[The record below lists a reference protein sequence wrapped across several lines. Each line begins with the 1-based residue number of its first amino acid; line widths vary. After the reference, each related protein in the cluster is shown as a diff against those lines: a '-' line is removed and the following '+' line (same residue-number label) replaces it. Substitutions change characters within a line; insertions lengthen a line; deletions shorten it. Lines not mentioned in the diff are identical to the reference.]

1 MDFDINVLRT
11 NIEKLCK
18 ERGISINA
26 MAESIGV
33 RQSTISGIM
42 IGRSNN
48 PTIQVLTKIANF
60 FGITLDALIGRT
72 GNYVS
77 LSNEQAAVHE
87 RPAM

>member
-72 GNYVS
+72 GNYIS
-77 LSNEQAAVHE
+77 SSNEQAAVLE